1 MIKTRAIV
9 LHRFPYSDSSWI
21 VKALTEETGTVSFI
35 VKGGKRKDSPF
46 RGALDPLAL
55 CEIVYRENPNTE
67 LQFLKEASIIN
78 WHPHLRENLL
88 ALAKAQVMA
97 EIVLRYAPAGV
108 PLEGEFAL
116 LEEALAALDIPD
128 IKLPADDNSEVKL
141 PADSGVKL
149 PADDNSGVKLPA
161 SNSPKVKPPA
171 GNSPEV
177 KPPEAGNAPEQ
188 DAAPSLPA
196 GIKQPANKS
205 GVFARWLLDIC
216 ELWGYHL
223 DMSSC
228 SRCDHQIE
236 GAPADFHPETGAFVC
251 KSCLGVETPR
261 ARPETLAG
269 FEALRTGRAIAHPEF
284 VENALLA
291 YLRSHIGF
299 MREINSLKF
308 LNETRKLYDRS
319 H

>member
-21 VKALTEETGTVSFI
+21 VKALAEETGTVSFI

-67 LQFLKEASIIN
+67 LQFLKEASVIN
-78 WHPHLRENLL
+78 WHPHLREDLL

-108 PLEGEFAL
+108 PLEGEFSL
-116 LEEALAALDIPD
+116 LEEALAALDVPD
-128 IKLPADDNSEVKL
+128 IKLPADDNSEVK
-141 PADSGVKL
+141 P
-149 PADDNSGVKLPA
+149 PA

-171 GNSPEV
+171 GN
-177 KPPEAGNAPEQ
+177 APEQ
-188 DAAPSLPA
+188 DAAPSLPAGIKPPA

-228 SRCDHQIE
+228 NRCDHQIE
-236 GAPADFHPETGAFVC
+236 GVPADFHPETGAFVC

-269 FEALRTGRAIAHPEF
+269 FEALRTGRAIAHPEY

>member
-21 VKALTEETGTVSFI
+21 VKALAEETGTVSFI

-67 LQFLKEASIIN
+67 LQFLREASVIN
-78 WHPHLRENLL
+78 WHAHLREDLL

-108 PLEGEFAL
+108 PLEGEFSL
-116 LEEALAALDIPD
+116 LEEALAALDEP
-128 IKLPADDNSEVKL
+128 
-141 PADSGVKL
+141 
-149 PADDNSGVKLPA
+149 
-161 SNSPKVKPPA
+161 
-171 GNSPEV
+171 
-177 KPPEAGNAPEQ
+177 AGNAPESKLPEAGV
-188 DAAPSLPA
+188 AADIKPS
-196 GIKQPANKS
+196 ANSKS
-205 GVFARWLLDIC
+205 GVFARWLLETC

-223 DMSSC
+223 DMRSC

-236 GAPADFHPETGAFVC
+236 GVPADFHPETGAFVC
-251 KSCLGVETPR
+251 KNCLGVETPR

-269 FEALRTGRAIAHPEF
+269 FEALRTGRAITHPEY

-319 H
+319 R

>member
-21 VKALTEETGTVSFI
+21 VKALAEETGTVSFI

-46 RGALDPLAL
+46 KGALDPLAL

-67 LQFLKEASIIN
+67 LQFLKEASVIN
-78 WHPHLRENLL
+78 WHAHLREDLL

-116 LEEALAALDIPD
+116 LENALREFDT
-128 IKLPADDNSEVKL
+128 ST
-141 PADSGVKL
+141 
-149 PADDNSGVKLPA
+149 
-161 SNSPKVKPPA
+161 
-171 GNSPEV
+171 GN
-177 KPPEAGNAPEQ
+177 KAT
-188 DAAPSLPA
+188 
-196 GIKQPANKS
+196 
-205 GVFARWLLDIC
+205 FARWLLDTC

-284 VENALLA
+284 TENALLA
-291 YLRSHIGF
+291 YLRNHIGF

-319 H
+319 R

>member
-21 VKALTEETGTVSFI
+21 VKALAEETGTVSFI

-67 LQFLKEASIIN
+67 LQFLKEASVIN
-78 WHPHLRENLL
+78 WHAHLREDLL

-108 PLEGEFAL
+108 PLEGEFSL
-116 LEEALAALDIPD
+116 LEEALAALDVP
-128 IKLPADDNSEVKL
+128 
-141 PADSGVKL
+141 
-149 PADDNSGVKLPA
+149 
-161 SNSPKVKPPA
+161 
-171 GNSPEV
+171 
-177 KPPEAGNAPEQ
+177 AGNAPEQ

-196 GIKQPANKS
+196 GIKPPANKS

-228 SRCDHQIE
+228 NRCDHQIE
-236 GAPADFHPETGAFVC
+236 GVPADFHPETGAFVC

-319 H
+319 R

>member
-78 WHPHLRENLL
+78 WHPHLREDLL

-108 PLEGEFAL
+108 PLEGEFSL
-116 LEEALAALDIPD
+116 LEEALAALDVPD

-141 PADSGVKL
+141 PEAG
-149 PADDNSGVKLPA
+149 
-161 SNSPKVKPPA
+161 VKPPA
-171 GNSPEV
+171 GNSPASE
-177 KPPEAGNAPEQ
+177 P
-188 DAAPSLPA
+188 
-196 GIKQPANKS
+196 PANKS

-223 DMSSC
+223 DMNSC

-236 GAPADFHPETGAFVC
+236 GVPADFHPETGAFVC

-319 H
+319 R

>member
-67 LQFLKEASIIN
+67 LQFLKEASVIN

-108 PLEGEFAL
+108 PLEGEFSL
-116 LEEALAALDIPD
+116 LEEALAALDVPD
-128 IKLPADDNSEVKL
+128 IKLPADDNSRVKL
-141 PADSGVKL
+141 PADSE
-149 PADDNSGVKLPA
+149 
-161 SNSPKVKPPA
+161 VKPPA

-177 KPPEAGNAPEQ
+177 KLPEAGVKQSAGNSPEQ

-196 GIKQPANKS
+196 GIKPPANKS

-223 DMSSC
+223 DMNSC

-284 VENALLA
+284 VENAILA

-319 H
+319 R

>member
-67 LQFLKEASIIN
+67 LQFLKEASVIN
-78 WHPHLRENLL
+78 WHAHLREDLL

-116 LEEALAALDIPD
+116 LEEALAALDAPD
-128 IKLPADDNSEVKL
+128 NKLPADDNSEVKL
-141 PADSGVKL
+141 PADSEVK
-149 PADDNSGVKLPA
+149 PPA
-161 SNSPKVKPPA
+161 SNSP
-171 GNSPEV
+171 EV
-177 KPPEAGNAPEQ
+177 KLPEAGYSPEQ
-188 DAAPSLPA
+188 DAAPSLPAGIKPPA

-319 H
+319 R

>member
-21 VKALTEETGTVSFI
+21 VKALAEETGTVSFI

-46 RGALDPLAL
+46 KGALDPLAL

-67 LQFLKEASIIN
+67 LQFLKEASVIN
-78 WHPHLRENLL
+78 WHAHLREDLL

-116 LEEALAALDIPD
+116 LEEALAALDVPD
-128 IKLPADDNSEVKL
+128 IKLP
-141 PADSGVKL
+141 
-149 PADDNSGVKLPA
+149 
-161 SNSPKVKPPA
+161 
-171 GNSPEV
+171 
-177 KPPEAGNAPEQ
+177 AGNAPEQ

-196 GIKQPANKS
+196 GIKPPANSKS
-205 GVFARWLLDIC
+205 GVFARWLLETC

-319 H
+319 R

>member
-67 LQFLKEASIIN
+67 LQFLKEASVIN
-78 WHPHLRENLL
+78 WHPHLREDLL

-108 PLEGEFAL
+108 PLEGEFSL
-116 LEEALAALDIPD
+116 LEEALAALDVPD
-128 IKLPADDNSEVKL
+128 IKLPADSEVQL
-141 PADSGVKL
+141 PADSE
-149 PADDNSGVKLPA
+149 
-161 SNSPKVKPPA
+161 VKPPA
-171 GNSPEV
+171 GNSP
-177 KPPEAGNAPEQ
+177 KQ
-188 DAAPSLPA
+188 DAAPSLPAGIKPPA

-223 DMSSC
+223 DMNSC

-269 FEALRTGRAIAHPEF
+269 FEALRTGRAIAHPEY

-319 H
+319 R

>member
-67 LQFLKEASIIN
+67 LQFLKEASVIN
-78 WHPHLRENLL
+78 WHAHLREDLL

-108 PLEGEFAL
+108 PLEGEFSL
-116 LEEALAALDIPD
+116 LEEALAALDIP
-128 IKLPADDNSEVKL
+128 
-141 PADSGVKL
+141 
-149 PADDNSGVKLPA
+149 
-161 SNSPKVKPPA
+161 
-171 GNSPEV
+171 
-177 KPPEAGNAPEQ
+177 AGNAPASE
-188 DAAPSLPA
+188 
-196 GIKQPANKS
+196 QPANSKS
-205 GVFARWLLDIC
+205 GVFARWLLDTC

-269 FEALRTGRAIAHPEF
+269 FEALRTGKAIAHPEF

-308 LNETRKLYDRS
+308 LNEARKLFPDVR
-319 H
+319 

>member
-67 LQFLKEASIIN
+67 LQFLKEASVIN
-78 WHPHLRENLL
+78 WHAHLREDLL

-108 PLEGEFAL
+108 PLEGEFSL
-116 LEEALAALDIPD
+116 LEEALAALDVPD
-128 IKLPADDNSEVKL
+128 IKLPAD
-141 PADSGVKL
+141 
-149 PADDNSGVKLPA
+149 
-161 SNSPKVKPPA
+161 
-171 GNSPEV
+171 
-177 KPPEAGNAPEQ
+177 
-188 DAAPSLPA
+188 
-196 GIKQPANKS
+196 KS

-236 GAPADFHPETGAFVC
+236 GVPADFHPETGAFVC
-251 KSCLGVETPR
+251 KNCLGVETPR
-261 ARPETLAG
+261 ARPETLVG
-269 FEALRTGRAIAHPEF
+269 FEALRTGKAIAHPDY

-319 H
+319 R

>member
-21 VKALTEETGTVSFI
+21 VKVLAEESGIVSFI

-46 RGALDPLAL
+46 KGALDPLSL
-55 CEIVYRENPNTE
+55 SEIVYRENPNAE
-67 LQFLKEASIIN
+67 LQFLKEASVIE

-88 ALAKAQVMA
+88 DSAKAQVMT

-116 LEEALAALDIPD
+116 LEEALAALDEPD
-128 IKLPADDNSEVKL
+128 IKLSAGDNSEVKPPADSEVKL
-141 PADSGVKL
+141 PASNV
-149 PADDNSGVKLPA
+149 ANS
-161 SNSPKVKPPA
+161 
-171 GNSPEV
+171 
-177 KPPEAGNAPEQ
+177 
-188 DAAPSLPA
+188 
-196 GIKQPANKS
+196 KS
-205 GVFARWLLDIC
+205 GVFARWLLETC

-228 SRCDHQIE
+228 SRCGKPIE
-236 GAPADFHPETGAFVC
+236 VAAADFHPETGAFVC
-251 KSCLGVETPR
+251 KNCLGVETPR

-269 FEALRTGRAIAHPEF
+269 FEALRSGKAIAHPEF
-284 VENALLA
+284 TENALLA
-291 YLRSHIGF
+291 YLRNHIGF

-319 H
+319 R

>member
-67 LQFLKEASIIN
+67 LQFLKEASVIN
-78 WHPHLRENLL
+78 WHVHLREDLL

-116 LEEALAALDIPD
+116 LEEALAALDEP
-128 IKLPADDNSEVKL
+128 
-141 PADSGVKL
+141 
-149 PADDNSGVKLPA
+149 
-161 SNSPKVKPPA
+161 
-171 GNSPEV
+171 
-177 KPPEAGNAPEQ
+177 AGNAPASE
-188 DAAPSLPA
+188 P
-196 GIKQPANKS
+196 PANKS
-205 GVFARWLLDIC
+205 GVFARWLLETC

-269 FEALRTGRAIAHPEF
+269 FEALRTGKAIAHPEY

-308 LNETRKLYDRS
+308 LNETRKLFPAMR
-319 H
+319 

>member
-67 LQFLKEASIIN
+67 LQFLKEASVIN
-78 WHPHLRENLL
+78 WHAHLREDLL

-108 PLEGEFAL
+108 PLEGEFSL
-116 LEEALAALDIPD
+116 LEEALAALDV
-128 IKLPADDNSEVKL
+128 PAGNAPEVKL
-141 PADSGVKL
+141 PADSEVKL
-149 PADDNSGVKLPA
+149 PAGYSL
-161 SNSPKVKPPA
+161 
-171 GNSPEV
+171 
-177 KPPEAGNAPEQ
+177 EQ
-188 DAAPSLPA
+188 DAASSLPA
-196 GIKQPANKS
+196 GIKPPAGIKLPANKS

-236 GAPADFHPETGAFVC
+236 GVPADFHPETGAFVC

-269 FEALRTGRAIAHPEF
+269 FEALRTSRAIAHPEF

-319 H
+319 R

>member
-67 LQFLKEASIIN
+67 LQFLKEASVIN

-97 EIVLRYAPAGV
+97 EIVLRYAPAGI

-116 LEEALAALDIPD
+116 LEEALAALDEPD
-128 IKLPADDNSEVKL
+128 IKLPAGNNSEVKL
-141 PADSGVKL
+141 PADSEVK
-149 PADDNSGVKLPA
+149 PPA
-161 SNSPKVKPPA
+161 SNAPEVKPPA
-171 GNSPEV
+171 GYS
-177 KPPEAGNAPEQ
+177 PEQ
-188 DAAPSLPA
+188 DAAPSLPAGIKPPA

-223 DMSSC
+223 DMNFC

-251 KSCLGVETPR
+251 KNCLGVETPR

-269 FEALRTGRAIAHPEF
+269 FEALRTGSAIAHPEF

-319 H
+319 R

>member
-67 LQFLKEASIIN
+67 LQFLKEASVIN

-116 LEEALAALDIPD
+116 LEEALAALDE
-128 IKLPADDNSEVKL
+128 PAGDNS
-141 PADSGVKL
+141 
-149 PADDNSGVKLPA
+149 
-161 SNSPKVKPPA
+161 
-171 GNSPEV
+171 EV
-177 KPPEAGNAPEQ
+177 KPPEAGVKQSAGYSPEQ

-196 GIKQPANKS
+196 GIKPPANKS

-251 KSCLGVETPR
+251 KNCLGVETPR

-269 FEALRTGRAIAHPEF
+269 FEALRTGRAIAHPEY

-319 H
+319 R

>member
-21 VKALTEETGTVSFI
+21 VKALAEETGTVSFI

-67 LQFLKEASIIN
+67 LQFLREASVIN
-78 WHPHLRENLL
+78 WHAHLREDLL

-116 LEEALAALDIPD
+116 LEEALAALDVPD
-128 IKLPADDNSEVKL
+128 IKLPA
-141 PADSGVKL
+141 
-149 PADDNSGVKLPA
+149 
-161 SNSPKVKPPA
+161 
-171 GNSPEV
+171 GNSPES
-177 KPPEAGNAPEQ
+177 KPPEAGV
-188 DAAPSLPA
+188 AAD
-196 GIKQPANKS
+196 IKLPANKS

-269 FEALRTGRAIAHPEF
+269 FEALRTGRAIAHPEY

-319 H
+319 R

>member
-67 LQFLKEASIIN
+67 LQFLKEASVIN

-108 PLEGEFAL
+108 PLEGEFSL
-116 LEEALAALDIPD
+116 LEEALAALDVPD
-128 IKLPADDNSEVKL
+128 IKLPADDNSEVKP
-141 PADSGVKL
+141 PAS
-149 PADDNSGVKLPA
+149 NLPA
-161 SNSPKVKPPA
+161 SEP
-171 GNSPEV
+171 
-177 KPPEAGNAPEQ
+177 
-188 DAAPSLPA
+188 
-196 GIKQPANKS
+196 PANKS

-228 SRCDHQIE
+228 NRCDHQIE
-236 GAPADFHPETGAFVC
+236 GVPADFHPETGAFVC

-319 H
+319 R

>member
-67 LQFLKEASIIN
+67 LQFLKEASVIN
-78 WHPHLRENLL
+78 WHVHLRENLL

-108 PLEGEFAL
+108 PLEGEFSL
-116 LEEALAALDIPD
+116 LEEALAALDAPD

-141 PADSGVKL
+141 PADSEVK
-149 PADDNSGVKLPA
+149 PPA
-161 SNSPKVKPPA
+161 SNAPEVKPPA
-171 GNSPEV
+171 GNS
-177 KPPEAGNAPEQ
+177 PEQ

-196 GIKQPANKS
+196 GIKQSANKS

-269 FEALRTGRAIAHPEF
+269 FETLRTGRAIAHPEF

-319 H
+319 R

>member
-21 VKALTEETGTVSFI
+21 VKALAEETGTVSFI

-67 LQFLKEASIIN
+67 LQFLKEASVIN
-78 WHPHLRENLL
+78 WHAHLRENLL

-116 LEEALAALDIPD
+116 LENALDELSIPANNAPD
-128 IKLPADDNSEVKL
+128 I
-141 PADSGVKL
+141 
-149 PADDNSGVKLPA
+149 
-161 SNSPKVKPPA
+161 KPPA
-171 GNSPEV
+171 GN
-177 KPPEAGNAPEQ
+177 APESK
-188 DAAPSLPA
+188 PSESVFA
-196 GIKQPANKS
+196 DIKPSADNTS
-205 GVFARWLLDIC
+205 SIFARWLLDIC
-216 ELWGYHL
+216 DLWGYTL
-223 DMSSC
+223 DMHTC
-228 SRCDHQIE
+228 SRCGQPIE

-261 ARPETLAG
+261 AKKETLDG
-269 FEALRTGRAIAHPEF
+269 FYALRTGNGDIAHPEF
-284 VENALLA
+284 TENALLA
-291 YLRSHIGF
+291 YLRNHIGF
-299 MREINSLKF
+299 LREINSLKF
-308 LNETRKLYDRS
+308 LNEARKL
-319 H
+319 

>member
-67 LQFLKEASIIN
+67 LQFLKEASVIN
-78 WHPHLRENLL
+78 WHAHLREDLL

-108 PLEGEFAL
+108 PLEGEFSL
-116 LEEALAALDIPD
+116 LEEALATLDVPD

-141 PADSGVKL
+141 PEAG
-149 PADDNSGVKLPA
+149 
-161 SNSPKVKPPA
+161 VKPPA
-171 GNSPEV
+171 GN
-177 KPPEAGNAPEQ
+177 APASE
-188 DAAPSLPA
+188 
-196 GIKQPANKS
+196 QPANKS

-223 DMSSC
+223 DMNSC

-269 FEALRTGRAIAHPEF
+269 FEALRTGRAIAHPEY

-308 LNETRKLYDRS
+308 LNETRKLFPDVR
-319 H
+319 

>member
-67 LQFLKEASIIN
+67 LQFLKEASVIN
-78 WHPHLRENLL
+78 WHAHLRENLL

-108 PLEGEFAL
+108 PLEGEFSL
-116 LEEALAALDIPD
+116 LEEALAALDE
-128 IKLPADDNSEVKL
+128 PAGNAPEVKL
-141 PADSGVKL
+141 PE
-149 PADDNSGVKLPA
+149 A
-161 SNSPKVKPPA
+161 SFP
-171 GNSPEV
+171 
-177 KPPEAGNAPEQ
+177 PEQ

-196 GIKQPANKS
+196 GIKQSANKS
-205 GVFARWLLDIC
+205 GVFARWLLETC

-223 DMSSC
+223 DMNSC

-269 FEALRTGRAIAHPEF
+269 FEALRTGRAIAHPEY

-319 H
+319 R

>member
-21 VKALTEETGTVSFI
+21 VKALAEETGTVSFI

-67 LQFLKEASIIN
+67 LQFLKEASVIN
-78 WHPHLRENLL
+78 WHVHLREDLL

-108 PLEGEFAL
+108 PLEGEFSL
-116 LEEALAALDIPD
+116 LEEALAALDIP
-128 IKLPADDNSEVKL
+128 
-141 PADSGVKL
+141 
-149 PADDNSGVKLPA
+149 
-161 SNSPKVKPPA
+161 
-171 GNSPEV
+171 
-177 KPPEAGNAPEQ
+177 AGNAPASE
-188 DAAPSLPA
+188 
-196 GIKQPANKS
+196 QPANSKS
-205 GVFARWLLDIC
+205 GVFARWLLETC

-269 FEALRTGRAIAHPEF
+269 FEALRTGKAIAHPEY

-308 LNETRKLYDRS
+308 LNETRKLFPAMR
-319 H
+319 

>member
-67 LQFLKEASIIN
+67 LQFLKEASVIN

-116 LEEALAALDIPD
+116 LEEALAALDEPD
-128 IKLPADDNSEVKL
+128 IKLPAGNNSEVKL
-141 PADSGVKL
+141 PADSEVK
-149 PADDNSGVKLPA
+149 PPA
-161 SNSPKVKPPA
+161 SNAPEVKPPA
-171 GNSPEV
+171 GNSPE
-177 KPPEAGNAPEQ
+177 Q
-188 DAAPSLPA
+188 DAVPSLPA

-223 DMSSC
+223 DMNSC
-228 SRCDHQIE
+228 NRCDHQIE

-269 FEALRTGRAIAHPEF
+269 FEALRTGRAIAHPEY

-319 H
+319 R

>member
-67 LQFLKEASIIN
+67 LQFLKEASVIN
-78 WHPHLRENLL
+78 WHPNLRENLL

-108 PLEGEFAL
+108 PLEGEFSL
-116 LEEALAALDIPD
+116 LEEALAALDVPD
-128 IKLPADDNSEVKL
+128 IKLP
-141 PADSGVKL
+141 
-149 PADDNSGVKLPA
+149 
-161 SNSPKVKPPA
+161 
-171 GNSPEV
+171 
-177 KPPEAGNAPEQ
+177 EAGYSPEQ
-188 DAAPSLPA
+188 DAVPSLPAGIKPPA

-205 GVFARWLLDIC
+205 GIFARWLLETC

-269 FEALRTGRAIAHPEF
+269 FEALRTGRAIAHPEY

-319 H
+319 R

>member
-21 VKALTEETGTVSFI
+21 VKALAEETGTVSFI

-67 LQFLKEASIIN
+67 LQFLKEASVIN
-78 WHPHLRENLL
+78 WHAHLREDLL

-116 LEEALAALDIPD
+116 LEEALAALDIP
-128 IKLPADDNSEVKL
+128 
-141 PADSGVKL
+141 
-149 PADDNSGVKLPA
+149 
-161 SNSPKVKPPA
+161 
-171 GNSPEV
+171 
-177 KPPEAGNAPEQ
+177 AGNAPASE
-188 DAAPSLPA
+188 
-196 GIKQPANKS
+196 QPANSKS
-205 GVFARWLLDIC
+205 GVFARWLLETC

-251 KSCLGVETPR
+251 KNCLGVETPR

-269 FEALRTGRAIAHPEF
+269 FEALRTGKGIAHPEF
-284 VENALLA
+284 TENALLA
-291 YLRSHIGF
+291 YLRNHIGF
-299 MREINSLKF
+299 LREINSLKF

-319 H
+319 R

>member
-67 LQFLKEASIIN
+67 LQFLREASVIN
-78 WHPHLRENLL
+78 WHARLREDLL

-116 LEEALAALDIPD
+116 LEEALAALDVPD
-128 IKLPADDNSEVKL
+128 IKL
-141 PADSGVKL
+141 
-149 PADDNSGVKLPA
+149 
-161 SNSPKVKPPA
+161 PA

-177 KPPEAGNAPEQ
+177 KLPEAG
-188 DAAPSLPA
+188 
-196 GIKQPANKS
+196 IKPPANKS

-236 GAPADFHPETGAFVC
+236 GTPADFHPETGAFVC

-269 FEALRTGRAIAHPEF
+269 FEALRTGRAIAHPEY

-319 H
+319 R

>member
-21 VKALTEETGTVSFI
+21 VKALAEETGTVSFI

-67 LQFLKEASIIN
+67 LQFLKEASVIN
-78 WHPHLRENLL
+78 WHVHLREDLL

-108 PLEGEFAL
+108 PLEGEFSL
-116 LEEALAALDIPD
+116 LEEALAALDIP
-128 IKLPADDNSEVKL
+128 
-141 PADSGVKL
+141 
-149 PADDNSGVKLPA
+149 
-161 SNSPKVKPPA
+161 
-171 GNSPEV
+171 
-177 KPPEAGNAPEQ
+177 AGNAPASE
-188 DAAPSLPA
+188 
-196 GIKQPANKS
+196 QPANSKS
-205 GVFARWLLDIC
+205 AVFARWLLETC

-269 FEALRTGRAIAHPEF
+269 FEALRTGKAIAHPEY

-308 LNETRKLYDRS
+308 LNETRKLFPAMR
-319 H
+319 

>member
-21 VKALTEETGTVSFI
+21 VKALAEETGTVSFI

-67 LQFLKEASIIN
+67 LQFLKEASVIN
-78 WHPHLRENLL
+78 WHVHLREDLL

-108 PLEGEFAL
+108 PLEGEFSL
-116 LEEALAALDIPD
+116 LEEALAALDIP
-128 IKLPADDNSEVKL
+128 
-141 PADSGVKL
+141 
-149 PADDNSGVKLPA
+149 
-161 SNSPKVKPPA
+161 
-171 GNSPEV
+171 
-177 KPPEAGNAPEQ
+177 AGNAPASE
-188 DAAPSLPA
+188 
-196 GIKQPANKS
+196 QPANSKS
-205 GVFARWLLDIC
+205 AVFARWLLETC

-269 FEALRTGRAIAHPEF
+269 FEALRTGKAIAHPEY

-319 H
+319 R

>member
-67 LQFLKEASIIN
+67 LQFLKEASVIN
-78 WHPHLRENLL
+78 WHAHLREDLL

-116 LEEALAALDIPD
+116 LEEALAALDE
-128 IKLPADDNSEVKL
+128 PAGDNSEV
-141 PADSGVKL
+141 
-149 PADDNSGVKLPA
+149 
-161 SNSPKVKPPA
+161 
-171 GNSPEV
+171 
-177 KPPEAGNAPEQ
+177 
-188 DAAPSLPA
+188 
-196 GIKQPANKS
+196 KQPANKS
-205 GVFARWLLDIC
+205 DVFARWLLDIC

-228 SRCDHQIE
+228 NRCDHQIE
-236 GAPADFHPETGAFVC
+236 GVPADFHPETGAFVC

-269 FEALRTGRAIAHPEF
+269 FEALRTGRAIAHPEY

-308 LNETRKLYDRS
+308 LNETRKLYNRS
-319 H
+319 R